1 MRHMASW
8 CVRHRRLVVLFWV
21 AVLVGVTIASRVTGT
36 AYTNSFSLPNTESA
50 KAISLLESVSPRVS
64 GDTETIVFQTTNGSV
79 HDPAV
84 RSQVEAMLAEV
95 KGLPGVSVVASP
107 YGPAGAGQISK
118 DSNIAFATVTFDQ
131 QFQNIPQS
139 VGLKLVH
146 LAESADRPG
155 LTVAVSG
162 QLAEDANPPAVGG
175 TGPAL
180 LLAAVVLF
188 LVFGSLLAMA
198 LPIVSA
204 LASLGTAV
212 GLIGLLSHAM
222 KMPLFSSELVLLI
235 GLGVGI
241 DYALFIVTRHRQG
254 LIAGLDPEESIVNA
268 VNTSGRAV
276 LFAGII
282 VCIALL
288 GMFAL
293 GVAFLYG
300 LAVAASLGVAL
311 TMVAALTLLPA
322 LLGFIGPK
330 VLSRRQ
336 KRDLAANGPHIV
348 GTGSKGFWSRWASF
362 ISRRPVLPALGAL
375 LLVAVAAAPFFSIR
389 LGTTDEGNDPV
400 GTTTRAAYDML
411 SAGFG
416 PGFNGPLLVV
426 ALERGGGSPGTI
438 DRLVSKLETQ
448 PDVSRVAPVT
458 IPPAKNAS
466 TVTIL
471 NVYPD
476 SAPQSAATT
485 DLIDHL
491 RAEVIPAVVAGTAT
505 TVYVGGTT
513 AIFVDFAH
521 VLGQKLPLFIGLVVG
536 LSFVLLA
543 LVFRSLVIPATA
555 AVMNMLSIGAAF
567 GIIVAVFQHGVLGSI
582 FGVSRPGPI
591 EAFLPVMMFA
601 ILFGLS
607 MDYEVFLISR
617 VHEEWLKS
625 GDNRTAVRNGLAA
638 TGKTITA
645 AALIMILVFGAFILG
660 GQRVIN
666 MFGLGLAAGI
676 LVDAVII
683 RMTIVPSVMFL
694 LGRSN
699 WWFPRRLD
707 RALPRFSVDLDDV
720 GAGTDR
726 ESPTDTRTAPSP
738 IGAPDGDLSNAS
750 RAPTG

>member
-1 MRHMASW
+1 MRPMASW
-8 CVRHRRLVVLFWV
+8 CVRHRRLVVFFWI
-21 AVLVGVTIASRVTGT
+21 AVLVGVTAASRVTGT

-50 KAISLLESVSPRVS
+50 RAISLLQSVSPKVS
-64 GDTETIVFQTTNGSV
+64 GDTETVVFQTSAGSV

-84 RSQVEAMLAEV
+84 RSRIEAMLAEV
-95 KGLPGVSVVASP
+95 KKLPGVSVIASP
-107 YGPAGAGQISK
+107 YGPAGVDQISK
-118 DSNIAFATVTFDQ
+118 RGNIAFATVTFDQ
-131 QFQNIPQS
+131 QFQNIPQPEA
-139 VGLKLVH
+139 LKLVH
-146 LAESADRPG
+146 IAQAADAPG

-180 LLAAVVLF
+180 LLAGVVLF
-188 LVFGSLLAMA
+188 VVFGSLLAMA

-222 KMPLFSSELVLLI
+222 RMPLFSSELVLLI

-254 LIAGLDPEESIVNA
+254 LISGLDPEDSIVNA

-293 GVAFLYG
+293 GVNFLYG

-311 TMVAALTLLPA
+311 TMIAALTLLPA

-330 VLSRRQ
+330 VLSRSQ
-336 KRDLAANGPHIV
+336 KRDLADNGPHIV
-348 GTGSKGFWSRWASF
+348 GTGTKGFWPRWASF
-362 ISRRPVLPALGAL
+362 VSRRPLLPAVAAL
-375 LLVAVAAAPFFSIR
+375 TLVAVAATPFFSLR

-416 PGFNGPLLVV
+416 PGFNGPLLIV
-426 ALERGGGSPGTI
+426 AVDRGGGSQATI
-438 DRLVSKLETQ
+438 DALVSRIEAQ
-448 PDVSRVAPVT
+448 PNVSKVT
-458 IPPAKNAS
+458 PMALPPAKGAS
-466 TVTIL
+466 KVAIL
-471 NVYPD
+471 NVYPE
-476 SAPQSAATT
+476 SAPQVAATT
-485 DLIDHL
+485 ALINHL
-491 RAEVIPAVVAGTAT
+491 RANVIPAAVAGTGT

-521 VLGQKLPLFIGLVVG
+521 VLAQKLPLFIVLVVG
-536 LSFVLLA
+536 LSFLLLA

-555 AVMNMLSIGAAF
+555 AVMNMLSIAAAF

-645 AALIMILVFGAFILG
+645 AAFIMILVFGAFILG
-660 GQRVIN
+660 GQRVIK

-676 LVDAVII
+676 LVDAFII
-683 RMTIVPSVMFL
+683 RMAIVPSVMFL

-699 WWFPRRLD
+699 WWFPKRFD
-707 RALPRFSVDLDDV
+707 RVFPRFSVDPESV
-720 GAGTDR
+720 GAGG
-726 ESPTDTRTAPSP
+726 DTAELVTALDTLDTPETETAR
-738 IGAPDGDLSNAS
+738 G
-750 RAPTG
+750 

>member
-1 MRHMASW
+1 MRTMATW
-8 CVRHRRLVVLFWV
+8 CVRHRRIVLFLWIVVLI
-21 AVLVGVTIASRVTGT
+21 GITTASRVTGT
-36 AYTNSFSLPNTESA
+36 AYTNSFSLPNTESTR
-50 KAISLLESVSPRVS
+50 AIALLQSVSPKVS
-64 GDTETIVFQTTNGSV
+64 GDREDIVFRTPVGSSV
-79 HDPAV
+79 SNPAV
-84 RSQVEAMLAEV
+84 RSRIEVMLAQV
-95 KGLPGVSVVASP
+95 KQLHGVTQIASP
-107 YGPAGAGQISK
+107 YGPTGAAQISNSE
-118 DSNIAFATVTFDQ
+118 DIAFATVTFDQ

-139 VGLKLVH
+139 EAVKLVH
-146 LAESADRPG
+146 VAQSAHAPG

-162 QLAEDANPPAVGG
+162 QLAEAANPPAVGG

-180 LLAAVVLF
+180 FLAGVVLF
-188 LVFGSLLAMA
+188 VIFGSLLAMA

-204 LASLGTAV
+204 LASLGTAI
-212 GLIGLLSHAM
+212 GIIGLLSHVM

-254 LIAGLDPEESIVNA
+254 LIAGLDPEDSIVNA

-293 GVAFLYG
+293 GVTFLYG
-300 LAVAASLGVAL
+300 LAVSAAIGVAL
-311 TMVAALTLLPA
+311 TMIAALTLLPA

-336 KRDLAANGPHIV
+336 KRDLATNGPHVV
-348 GTGSKGFWSRWASF
+348 GTGTKGIWPRWASF
-362 ISRRPVLPALGAL
+362 VSRRPVLPA
-375 LLVAVAAAPFFSIR
+375 VAALVVVVVAATPFLSLR
-389 LGTTDEGNDPV
+389 LGTTDQGNDPV
-400 GTTTRAAYDML
+400 GTTTRTAYDML

-416 PGFNGPLLVV
+416 PGFNGPLLIV
-426 ALERGGGSPGTI
+426 AVDRGGDQHEAI
-438 DRLVSKLETQ
+438 DKLVSSVQAQPNVARVVPMVTPQTGGANKL
-448 PDVSRVAPVT
+448 
-458 IPPAKNAS
+458 
-466 TVTIL
+466 TIL
-471 NVYPD
+471 NVYPR
-476 SAPQSAATT
+476 SAPQAAATT

-491 RAEVIPAVVAGTAT
+491 RASTIPTAVAGTRT

-536 LSFVLLA
+536 LSFLLLA
-543 LVFRSLVIPATA
+543 VVFRSIVIPVTA
-555 AVMNMLSIGAAF
+555 AVMNLLSIGAAF
-567 GIIVAVFQHGVLGSI
+567 GIIVAVFQHGTLGSI
-582 FGVSRPGPI
+582 FGVNRPGPI

-625 GDNRTAVRNGLAA
+625 SDNRIAIRNGLAA

-645 AALIMILVFGAFILG
+645 AALIMILVFGAFIFG
-660 GQRVIN
+660 GQRVIK

-676 LVDAVII
+676 LVDAVLI
-683 RMTIVPSVMFL
+683 RLAIVPSVMFL

-699 WWFPRRLD
+699 WWFPKRLD
-707 RALPRFSVDLDDV
+707 RVLPRFGVDPASVMLSGELANRIAPADAP
-720 GAGTDR
+720 GAQAEPET
-726 ESPTDTRTAPSP
+726 ETTPA
-738 IGAPDGDLSNAS
+738 
-750 RAPTG
+750 